1 VFNVNFL
8 MLYDSLQ
15 CHIHILKLI
24 VLFNTSYKT
33 SSVSY
38 QHLNFKQGILF
49 KVSIH
54 ITTYCTNVETIWA
67 KVKATA
73 DLSLSLCFEFLLS
86 EPLGVTLVQ
95 ACLTDVKCRLLQ
107 LRLNLL

>member
-1 VFNVNFL
+1 MSYTHIKVNS
-8 MLYDSLQ
+8 SLQ
-15 CHIHILKLI
+15 HILQDQQCI
-24 VLFNTSYKT
+24 IPTSQFQT
-33 SSVSY
+33 GDS
-38 QHLNFKQGILF
+38 FQGFHTYHHILH
-49 KVSIH
+49 K
-54 ITTYCTNVETIWA
+54 CETIWA